1 MNTDSAPQ
9 KFKELLEIVSKLRSP
24 DGCPWD
30 KKQTPESMKPYLL
43 EETHE
48 LAEAIDSNMP
58 DHIKEELGDLFFQLS
73 LISLMYEEQEKFTVS
88 DALQAISEK
97 MIRRHPHVFE
107 NKSFSSPEELR
118 QNWMKIKSEEKKKAQ
133 VSSSNLDV
141 PKSLPALSRAQQVIH
156 RAARSGFHR
165 HGSSSLMSDISS
177 KTELLSKAVDKKQQE
192 EIRRFLG
199 ETLFM
204 LVELGRLFEL
214 YCEDI
219 LQETTTG
226 FVKKYHKM
234 EKPVL
239 DNTGKKLND

>member
-1 MNTDSAPQ
+1 
-9 KFKELLEIVSKLRSP
+9 
-24 DGCPWD
+24 
-30 KKQTPESMKPYLL
+30 
-43 EETHE
+43 
-48 LAEAIDSNMP
+48 
-58 DHIKEELGDLFFQLS
+58 
-73 LISLMYEEQEKFTVS
+73 
-88 DALQAISEK
+88 
-97 MIRRHPHVFE
+97 
-107 NKSFSSPEELR
+107 
-118 QNWMKIKSEEKKKAQ
+118 MKIKSEEKKKAQ